1 MLKNGFDSREMDIH
15 NIEVTEGFSLSKTKC
30 WLNLDKVQSSL
41 THDETTSQSAYSVFD
56 LGVSCM
62 GQYKYGPMD
71 SQSSEIDI
79 DTYLCNVDNVA
90 MTLLV
95 SSKIEGN
102 QVVPTYELISTN
114 ANLG

>member
-1 MLKNGFDSREMDIH
+1 
-15 NIEVTEGFSLSKTKC
+15 
-30 WLNLDKVQSSL
+30 
-41 THDETTSQSAYSVFD
+41 
-56 LGVSCM
+56 
-62 GQYKYGPMD
+62 MD
-71 SQSSEIDI
+71 SKSSEIDI